1 MTLRIE
7 QTSQHGR
14 TILKLI
20 GRLHSE
26 DLEDLKAQTFRLSSG
41 MAFDLDE
48 LTLVD
53 AGVVRYLGECE
64 ERGVE
69 LLNCPPTFESGFKRE
84 EKRQ

>member
-20 GRLHSE
+20 GRIHSE
-26 DLEDLKAQTFRLSSG
+26 DLEDFKAQTLRLNSG
-41 MAFDLDE
+41 MAFDLDD

-69 LLNCPPTFESGFKRE
+69 LLNCPPYIREWIKRE
-84 EKRQ
+84 KERQ